1 MADPRQIYQ
10 DPLKA
15 YGLGLGG
22 IRSMIGKQRSPFAE
36 EGPSSTG
43 IKSVEQE
50 FSDDPL
56 SGLNREEAIDYI
68 ESLGINTKNPSGA
81 FEQLVSRANKRPEEI
96 FTSEIQSLQ
105 PDVSDFSE
113 FAKSYSDVMSA
124 IQPNAVSESQEKFTE
139 NANRIEDMPNNSAAF
154 DESALDQIAATIAG
168 AEIPSYENSGD
179 AMAAGQAGASTDS
192 AILTEGKITQ
202 KQADEG
208 FLSAMDDFF
217 EASRGA
223 GPEMPEK
230 RTIEEYKKVFS
241 EATGIDTS
249 GEVDKSDALM
259 AFGLALMQNKA
270 GKGFN
275 VGKMLQSVGSAGD
288 KAMPALQKAKDRAR
302 QGALAGG
309 KYALQTQS
317 ADKATRAAN
326 EEKMMNRGKYW
337 FYEKGK
343 PGAAFEGFDKGQFEN
358 LNKYEL
364 NQLIN
369 DPEFSKKYDFINAS
383 DRFSIL
389 EKRAE
394 GLDLGDEWTNDLKN
408 VSLIGGKA
416 DELPSA
422 LVVAGHPADA
432 NYGGK
437 ASARY
442 KLGES
447 EEGVV
452 RRFGDYQNEIVRNE
466 EKLSLLIANI
476 QEGITLP
483 EQLFSKVQQL
493 GKSLG
498 MSVDT
503 SSVAS
508 AQQSL
513 ANIAIDNVLE
523 ILKESGRTISEGE
536 RKRVEKRVGNIDMS
550 LAGSNPELVLNQVKY
565 VYDMVVTKPQKDLD
579 NALKGFEDNFGYS
592 ISGGSNQKSDKPTQ
606 AELDAMNA
614 ANNTNLTMA
623 DFK

>member
-1 MADPRQIYQ
+1 MADPEENGILNALGAPNAFSGKPFGLEEADTNLGAFGLGMLEIPSFLSEYSTKLGNTMLEAPGNLL
-10 DPLKA
+10 DYLNAPTE
-15 YGLGLGG
+15 YGLAK
-22 IRSMIGKQRSPFAE
+22 IDAE
-36 EGPSSTG
+36 S
-43 IKSVEQE
+43 K
-50 FSDDPL
+50 
-56 SGLNREEAIDYI
+56 
-68 ESLGINTKNPSGA
+68 
-81 FEQLVSRANKRPEEI
+81 
-96 FTSEIQSLQ
+96 
-105 PDVSDFSE
+105 
-113 FAKSYSDVMSA
+113 
-124 IQPNAVSESQEKFTE
+124 VSESEEKNKLLDAIENEKFLNE
-139 NANRIEDMPNNSAAF
+139 NGYVGKSILGEFGNLDIPKIDMSGLDVEYQMEQAEKEKARGEAAQAFRANEAQLVDSQGGLNSM
-154 DESALDQIAATIAG
+154 SIADSKTVTQ
-168 AEIPSYENSGD
+168 E
-179 AMAAGQAGASTDS
+179 QAN
-192 AILTEGKITQ
+192 
-202 KQADEG
+202 EG

-223 GPEMPEK
+223 GPEMPK
-230 RTIEEYKKVFS
+230 NRTIEEYKKVFS

-369 DPEFSKKYDFINAS
+369 DPEFSKKYEFINAS

-606 AELDAMNA
+606 AELDAMNK

-623 DFK
+623 DFN